1 MLTRRNPHRG
11 PSHLLT
17 IAWAFR
23 IYVLIVLA
31 AVIVWFVYVGSNS
44 PTIIPSL
51 PDASDVQPEGK
62 FE

>member
-1 MLTRRNPHRG
+1 MLTRR

-31 AVIVWFVYVGSNS
+31 AVIVWFVYIGSTR
-44 PTIIPSL
+44 PTITPPL